1 MKCCHCE
8 KDSKYSEW
16 ETTRRCP
23 ACGRRFVF
31 IPRGGDPCSDVM
43 FARAIEA
50 VSSEGSVR
58 WGVEHLYYELDRRIG
73 AVAGQRHRNLMLV
86 VLLAGCLAITFALIK
101 ASGPANQAFLTRYP
115 LALPAGIVGGLVAVG
130 VTALLLTW
138 LLRRETTRLDRS
150 AFERLYERWVAEN
163 GAAAGVIERRP
174 AALPPEDAEPDLGD
188 YSFDRAVICDRARTV
203 DLLLANNFHFE
214 NNCAVLSVGGYPKGP
229 FEVVRAM
236 LKRNPQLAVYALH
249 DATPEGCRL
258 AHTLA
263 NDPEWFAGR
272 TAVIDVGL
280 RPSQAAA
287 FAGSFLPG
295 SDRDLGDGE
304 GVTAWEKAWLAKY
317 RLEIAVIRPEQVV
330 KRLFRAINQPPAQE
344 PGPGNVVY
352 LPRREPEPASSTVFV
367 GDSGGSYGEVGGTG
381 MAAEAH
387 DADGGFD
394 AFG

>member
-8 KDSKYSEW
+8 KDSKYREW

-31 IPRGGDPCSDVM
+31 IPRNGDPCSDVM

-73 AVAGQRHRNLMLV
+73 AVARQRHRNLLLV
-86 VLLAGCLAITFALIK
+86 FLLAGCLAIAFALIM
-101 ASGPANQAFLTRYP
+101 ASGPANQAFLTRHP
-115 LALPAGIVGGLVAVG
+115 LAIPAGIVGGIGAIA
-130 VTALLLTW
+130 VTALLLPR
-138 LLRRETTRLDRS
+138 LLRRATTRLDRNV
-150 AFERLYERWVAEN
+150 FEQLYDRWVGEH
-163 GAAAGVIERRP
+163 GAPPGVIERQP
-174 AALPPEDAEPDLGD
+174 APPPAEAEPDLGD

-272 TAVIDVGL
+272 TVVIDVGL

-287 FAGSFLPG
+287 FTGSFLPG

-304 GVTAWEKAWLAKY
+304 GVTEWEKAWLGKY

-330 KRLFRAINQPPAQE
+330 KRLFRAINQAAAQE

-352 LPRREPEPASSTVFV
+352 LPRRNPEPASSTVFV
-367 GDSGGSYGEVGGTG
+367 GDSGGSYGEVGGTA